1 LATPAVKDQMVGC
14 RVLELGIGRG
24 ALGRLQRMLAKE
36 IQLLVRDSAKI
47 ELNFAQMQFIENCC
61 HLFSR

>member
-1 LATPAVKDQMVGC
+1 
-14 RVLELGIGRG
+14 
-24 ALGRLQRMLAKE
+24 MLAEK
-36 IQLLVRDSAKI
+36 IQLLVRDSVKI

>member
-1 LATPAVKDQMVGC
+1 MVGS

-24 ALGRLQRMLAKE
+24 ALGRLQRMLAEE